1 VARVNVFLRDDLLKA
16 IDQEAARSSSS
27 RSALLQ
33 AALKGYLEARERER
47 EASER
52 RRAMEDACR
61 RIDRVAERL
70 GRWDP
75 ARVIEVVPAGV
86 DLLKKAN
93 AIAGGYGVTVYDALY
108 VALAELRGYP
118 LITADERLLRGMRGH
133 SIVLPLRSV
142 DFRAGSSLNAE

>member
-75 ARVIEVVPAGV
+75 ARVI
-86 DLLKKAN
+86 
-93 AIAGGYGVTVYDALY
+93 
-108 VALAELRGYP
+108 R
-118 LITADERLLRGMRGH
+118 
-133 SIVLPLRSV
+133 
-142 DFRAGSSLNAE
+142 RARETRARAARQR